1 MRRRRIPRRREPTRN
16 AQTPFFAGPGA
27 GTAEPHFF
35 SGGATIQAKPALKTP
50 PAPIFYRSDSGSIYS
65 DTSMTQRIGMQ
76 ANGRHFIFV
85 DEKANNVSLDAATIG
100 SLTAANPGGTVFVTG
115 GLIVRVKE
123 VTVTDSPGSAT
134 PDAGTRAPDA
144 GTKAP
149 DAGVKAP
156 DAGTK
161 APDAG
166 TKSQPITIKPTGN
179 ITGVLWDIGS
189 DIFSDKIM
197 QSPGSTLSPIALES
211 FPAGIQSQLT
221 EGSVISL
228 NDGHMWFVMSFHAAG
243 EKKDTPRWVAGK
255 MTKKEY
261 QAQQDRVDKQH
272 EKLPDSLKKQIAPE
286 QKIIG
291 AVSSIEGNFESTSGS
306 GDSSAS
312 LGIFQWAM
320 TSDQKEAGSSLALFF
335 RTLKRRAADALKI
348 KASARSAEQKLYID
362 AWTACTDQKLDVD
375 GSGFVTLNGKQAT
388 GAEIE
393 TAMHGVFGSS
403 PSLRNYQL
411 VAASDWIHQFD
422 DFTVKPGP
430 LGPRLIGNGYS
441 EASADMVSFAP
452 DKQHTILVS
461 APDATTTVSH
471 YLSSEKARAMVTM
484 FGVNRPAWVAP
495 ALWRALDPSLDP
507 KKRTEELLRILI
519 DKTAAAPSTKKK
531 ITINQAS
538 AEAAG
543 DEASAAY
550 KDLQALLWPMKNVSD
565 ENALI
570 AEFQRQALLLYPS
583 WEITKGHR
591 EQRFSSVEQAFSE

>member
-1 MRRRRIPRRREPTRN
+1 LRN
-16 AQTPFFAGPGA
+16 AVPQTPFFAGADG
-27 GTAEPHFF
+27 PHFF
-35 SGGATIQAKPALKTP
+35 SGGGTTIQAKPAAKAP
-50 PAPIFYRSDSGSIYS
+50 PVPIFYRSDSGSIYS
-65 DTSMTQRIGMQ
+65 DASMTQRIGMQ

-85 DEKANNVSLDAATIG
+85 DEKGNNVSLDTATIG
-100 SLTAANPGGTVFVTG
+100 SLTAANPGGTVFVIG

-123 VTVTDSPGSAT
+123 VSVTDSPGSAS
-134 PDAGTRAPDA
+134 
-144 GTKAP
+144 P

-156 DAGTK
+156 DTGPKSPDAGRKSPDAEAK

-166 TKSQPITIKPTGN
+166 TKSQAITIKPTGN
-179 ITGVLWDIGS
+179 ITAVLWDIGS

-197 QSPGSTLSPIALES
+197 QSAGSNLSPIALES
-211 FPAGIQSQLT
+211 FPAGIQPQLT

-228 NDGHMWFVMSFHAAG
+228 NDGHMWFVMSFHNAS

-255 MTKKEY
+255 MTKKE
-261 QAQQDRVDKQH
+261 QQTQQDKIDKQH
-272 EKLPDSLKKQIAPE
+272 EKLPDNLKQQIAPE
-286 QKIIG
+286 RKIIG

-335 RTLKRRAADALKI
+335 RTLRRRAADALKI
-348 KASARSAEQKLYID
+348 KASARTAEQKLYID

-375 GSGFVTLNGKQAT
+375 GTGFVTLNGKQAT

-393 TAMHGVFGSS
+393 TAMHSVFGSS

-422 DFTVKPGP
+422 ELTVKPGP
-430 LGPRLIGNGYS
+430 LGPRLVGNGYS
-441 EASADMVSFAP
+441 EVSANMVSFAP

-461 APDATTTVSH
+461 APDATTTVSD

-495 ALWRALDPSLDP
+495 ALWRALDPTLDP
-507 KKRTEELLRILI
+507 KKRTEELLAIL
-519 DKTAAAPSTKKK
+519 TRTPAGTPSTKKK

-543 DEASAAY
+543 DEAASAY
-550 KDLQALLWPMKNVSD
+550 KELQALLWPMKNVSD

-591 EQRFSSVEQAFSE
+591 EQRFSSVEQAFHE